1 MEEEEEEEGGIE
13 EEKRGIQGEWAHTY
27 TSNSHFGL
35 KPIAFSSTTCK
46 YPTLN
51 LQTNIPISQVE
62 SCHLKLQLEMHK
74 IQTLFLPLNLRWS
87 VSQLADILRL
97 VLPSTSPTAYLD
109 RRKVKLSIS
118 ASQTH
123 KYTNTQ
129 THKYTN
135 TNPPPVTSPTTYLEG
150 PEEITILGCPRCD
163 DHNDHHNDCDDPKFD
178 NNGNDDLPIHCISC
192 VSR

>member
-1 MEEEEEEEGGIE
+1 MDSRRMG
-13 EEKRGIQGEWAHTY
+13 TY
-27 TSNSHFGL
+27 IHASNSHFGL

-51 LQTNIPISQVE
+51 LQNNIPISQVE

-74 IQTLFLPLNLRWS
+74 IQTLLLPLNLRWS

-97 VLPSTSPTAYLD
+97 VLPTPSTSPTAYLD

-129 THKYTN
+129 THHLSL
-135 TNPPPVTSPTTYLEG
+135 P
-150 PEEITILGCPRCD
+150 D
-163 DHNDHHNDCDDPKFD
+163 DISGRAKR
-178 NNGNDDLPIHCISC
+178 NNN
-192 VSR
+192 SRMSSL